1 MNDLIKR
8 LNDGSYSVDDVT
20 DDDLR
25 QLVIYYATILRGYS
39 NATGD
44 RLASV
49 TPVGQTIINTWDSWP
64 AELFER
70 FRQMILTND
79 GNRTEKEAFWKRP
92 ADTNIKFGVKITV
105 ETVDTAA

>member
-8 LNDGSYSVDDVT
+8 LNDGTYSVDDVT

-25 QLVIYYATILRGYS
+25 QLVIYYATILRGY
-39 NATGD
+39 NAATGD
-44 RLASV
+44 RLAST

-64 AELFER
+64 TELLDR
-70 FRQMILTND
+70 FKQMILTND
-79 GNRTEKEAFWKRP
+79 GNRTEKEAFWRRP